1 MQRSNSIYPLV
12 IVLILSGLACILPG
26 LSVANPNAI
35 STSAAQTVIAQL
47 TGYPPSPSA
56 FGTFTPFPTLK
67 PSPTLTATGTPSPI
81 IFPTFTP
88 SYPFVSVSV
97 PTNCRSGPGMAYD
110 VVGYFMVGETAQ
122 VYGRGISGSYWYI
135 RNPDNSSSFCW
146 ISGKYAALSGN
157 LSAIPIYT
165 AGPTPTSLPNFSIDF
180 VGLDSCQNWWT
191 EFKLV
196 NNTSNI
202 YKSISITVLDT
213 VTIKSVLKTT
223 DGFQNQNGCLVVVSQ
238 TNFVPGSSLVI
249 SAQPFSYD
257 PTGDK
262 LRATIKLCTRK
273 GLNGS
278 CISSSI
284 VFTP

>member
-1 MQRSNSIYPLV
+1 MQRSNLVYPLV
-12 IVLILSGLACILPG
+12 IGLILSSLACMLPG
-26 LSVANPNAI
+26 LSIANPNAI

-47 TGYPPSPSA
+47 TGYAPSPIPVE
-56 FGTFTPFPTLK
+56 TFTPGPTLT
-67 PSPTLTATGTPSPI
+67 PSPTLTATGTPLPI
-81 IFPTFTP
+81 VFPTFTP

-97 PTNCRSGPGMAYD
+97 PTNCRSGPGMVYD
-110 VVGYFMVGETAQ
+110 VVGYLMVGEMAQ
-122 VYGRGISGSYWYI
+122 VYGRGTSGLYWYI

-165 AGPTPTSLPNFSIDF
+165 AGPTPTSLPNISIDF

-191 EFKLV
+191 EFKLT

-202 YKSISITVLDT
+202 YKSVSITVFDSFT
-213 VTIKSVLKTT
+213 NNSVLKTT

-238 TNFVPGSSLVI
+238 TNFVPGNSLVLAR
-249 SAQPFSYD
+249 SLS
-257 PTGDK
+257 
-262 LRATIKLCTRK
+262 ATIPPAINCGPRSSFAPRK
-273 GLNGS
+273 GMNGS